1 MRLLRT
7 LGSLRRDAMQL
18 ALHTL
23 GLRQPQGGRKAG
35 APHIYPLTSTPRFNA
50 PAVHTPEPHASMWT
64 PTALTVRERV
74 RETRDAISLVLAHPD
89 GRPMAFLPGMFF
101 TVVVEVDG
109 QEYRRAYSVSSA
121 AQQPDT
127 ATITIKRVAHGK
139 VSNWLCEHIQAKDTL
154 RVLGPSGSFTIDP
167 ANGAPAHLLL
177 VGAGSGITPLMSIIR
192 TLLAQQPHTRIQL
205 VYGNRRV
212 GDIIFRQALDQLVQ
226 QYGERLHVTHVLEQ
240 APRTW
245 SGETGRLDRSTL
257 GGVLDRMG
265 IITATLSGMEVFTC
279 GPQPVME
286 AVAQEMQARGVPVER
301 LHQER
306 FSTSERSTDASP
318 LAPQPVQA
326 RLNGQTWSAT
336 VQPGQTLL
344 EAGLEAGA
352 PMPYSCTLGGCGRC
366 RVRLNTGTVEMA
378 EPNCLLPTE
387 RAQNYALACIA
398 YPCSAVQF
406 EIDPPATH

>member
-50 PAVHTPEPHASMWT
+50 PAVHTPAPPVSMWT
-64 PTALTVRERV
+64 PTALTVRKRV

-109 QEYRRAYSVSSA
+109 QEHRRAYSLSSA

-167 ANGAPAHLLL
+167 ANDAPAHLLL

-192 TLLAQQPHTRIQL
+192 SLLAQQAHTRIQL

-212 GDIIFRQALDQLVQ
+212 GDIIFRKALDQLVQ
-226 QYGERLHVTHVLEQ
+226 QYGERLRVTHVLEQ

-245 SGETGRLDRSTL
+245 TGEVGRLDRNTL
-257 GGVLDRMG
+257 AGVLDR
-265 IITATLSGMEVFTC
+265 IKINATLPELHVFTC
-279 GPQPVME
+279 GPQPVMD
-286 AVAQEMQARGVPVER
+286 AVEQEMLARGVPAER

-306 FSTSERSTDASP
+306 FAASDRP
-318 LAPQPVQA
+318 LDVSQFAPQRVQA
-326 RLNGQTWSAT
+326 SLNGQTWAAT
-336 VQPGQTLL
+336 AQPGQTLL

-366 RVRLNTGTVEMA
+366 RVRLTSGTVEMA

-398 YPCSAVQF
+398 YPCNAVQF
-406 EIDPPATH
+406 EIDPPSTH